1 MIHAKI
7 NNEYV
12 YVDNIF
18 VGLYTNKIIKNELQI
33 FKINKYAPTFCE
45 SVVVDFCAYVK
56 LLNGFI

>member
-18 VGLYTNKIIKNELQI
+18 VGLYTNKIIKNELKI
-33 FKINKYAPTFCE
+33 FKLNSNAPSFCE
-45 SVVVDFCAYVK
+45 CVIVDFCAYVK
-56 LLNGFI
+56 LINSFE